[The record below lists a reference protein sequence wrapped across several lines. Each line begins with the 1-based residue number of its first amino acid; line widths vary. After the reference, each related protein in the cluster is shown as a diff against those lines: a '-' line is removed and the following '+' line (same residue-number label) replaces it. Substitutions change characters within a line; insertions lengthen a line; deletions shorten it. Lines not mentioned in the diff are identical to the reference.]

1 MVDQTS
7 ILIHFLHTKTT
18 GSERYTGLP
27 KVTEISGRVACEN
40 RPLAPRCCRLHD
52 FLLIGWW

>member
-1 MVDQTS
+1 MVDHTS

-27 KVTEISGRVACEN
+27 KVTEISGRVAVRTDLWLPGVADCMT
-40 RPLAPRCCRLHD
+40 
-52 FLLIGWW
+52 FF